1 MKTWDAKITHA
12 WNNGTEPTEHL
23 LEVQLP
29 GTDMGFSQ
37 IINGDGL
44 FCTLS
49 DLRIIEIKQNL
60 IYSNK
65 FVIAPA
71 GAKALSNQKDNYTN

>member
-29 GTDMGFSQ
+29 GTDMGFS
-37 IINGDGL
+37 
-44 FCTLS
+44 
-49 DLRIIEIKQNL
+49 
-60 IYSNK
+60 
-65 FVIAPA
+65 
-71 GAKALSNQKDNYTN
+71 